1 MTLSADQ
8 LVAEARSRI
17 VEIAPHA
24 AAGETACVLID
35 VREPAEFVSGH
46 LPGAV
51 NIPRGVL
58 EFQVGSHSSL
68 EDPQQP
74 VVVYCRSGG
83 RAALAALALCDL
95 GFGNV
100 RSIAGGIMGWADADL
115 PVHVPEPAQ

>member
-1 MTLSADQ
+1 MTLSTDQ
-8 LVAEARSRI
+8 LVAEARQRI

-24 AAGETACVLID
+24 AAGETGCVLID

-58 EFQVGSHSSL
+58 EFQVGSHPSL
-68 EDPQQP
+68 ADPLQP

-83 RAALAALALCDL
+83 RAALAALTLGEL

-100 RSIAGGIMGWADADL
+100 RSIAGGIMGWAEADL
-115 PVHVPEPAQ
+115 PVHVPEPAR